1 MSTNVKEAVEALPR
15 AFLPDKARN
24 AKALFQLDLTGD
36 GGGQWILNVA
46 DGQCQVREEV
56 ASQPDATLTMDA
68 HDFVALFN
76 SQLDPVQAFMAGKIK
91 VSGNLGL
98 VMQLLGWFQ
107 RGK

>member
-1 MSTNVKEAVEALPR
+1 MSSNIGEAIEALPR

-36 GGGQWILNVA
+36 DGGPWIVDVA
-46 DGQCQVREEV
+46 DGKCQVRQGV

-76 SQLDPVQAFMAGKIK
+76 NKLDPVQAFMAGKIK
-91 VSGNLGL
+91 VAGNLGL
-98 VMQLLGWFQ
+98 VMQLLNWFQ
-107 RGK
+107 RGR